1 MVSVVLRDLVL
12 KTIGAIPET
21 QNPVI
26 GVVMKKETRSNNSKI
41 RNGRPWVRVDFA
53 VLLRLREVDNFGW
66 SRTAQEYR
74 KTTGQFVSRDTLER
88 RYTKYKQL
96 QSAGITMIV
105 ASPPLPQ
112 KTNEVQVVV
121 EKKVITR
128 MPNSMK

>member
-1 MVSVVLRDLVL
+1 MDDV
-12 KTIGAIPET
+12 KQT

-26 GVVMKKETRSNNSKI
+26 GVVMKKETRSNTSKV
-41 RNGRPWVRVDFA
+41 RNGRPWVRVDFE